1 MHQLHIG
8 GNAAT
13 TSNAEKQPR
22 IVRAATARRRVDSV
36 GRNHHPEGARM
47 KKTQITLEDGRYLI
61 YYTFEDET
69 DDATPDEAR
78 ED

>member
-1 MHQLHIG
+1 
-8 GNAAT
+8 
-13 TSNAEKQPR
+13 
-22 IVRAATARRRVDSV
+22 
-36 GRNHHPEGARM
+36 M

-69 DDATPDEAR
+69 DDATLGEAR